1 MRHVVVLFLNEA
13 AHVCDWN
20 IRRFCTGRTLG
31 ENLKGNAF
39 RKHAHV
45 KGPDALPALCPILWM
60 HACVENLTAFVS
72 PYGAT
77 MQAIVRHVNFQQIK
91 CLLLGSPGFVKDDF
105 FEFLNMEAVRREER
119 VRLGYDYCSFIH
131 SRLV

>member
-1 MRHVVVLFLNEA
+1 
-13 AHVCDWN
+13 
-20 IRRFCTGRTLG
+20 
-31 ENLKGNAF
+31 
-39 RKHAHV
+39 
-45 KGPDALPALCPILWM
+45 M

-72 PYGAT
+72 AYGAT

-119 VRLGYDYCSFIH
+119 VRLATAIALLSTFAWY
-131 SRLV
+131 SRGMSYLICRGLF